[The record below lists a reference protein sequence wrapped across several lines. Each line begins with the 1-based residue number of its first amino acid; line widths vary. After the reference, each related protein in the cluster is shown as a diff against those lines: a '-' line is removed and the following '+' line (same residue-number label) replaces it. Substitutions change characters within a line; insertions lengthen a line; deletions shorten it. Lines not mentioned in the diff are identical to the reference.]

1 MADIKKEVVD
11 KPPHYLKYEIEPIT
25 FIMRN
30 KLDFP
35 TGNVIKYVMR
45 WRDKNGVQDLQK
57 AKRYIDM
64 MIELET
70 TGQIDKVKKWQLHY
84 ESSLKIRFRLNNL
97 EIIKKKLNALNI
109 NLRIL
114 SPRKFCLSG
123 LSYMSGDSECM

>member
-70 TGQIDKVKKWQLHY
+70 TGQIDKVKKW
-84 ESSLKIRFRLNNL
+84 K
-97 EIIKKKLNALNI
+97 
-109 NLRIL
+109 
-114 SPRKFCLSG
+114 G
-123 LSYMSGDSECM
+123 